1 MSWRQLGWWEG
12 GAGYED
18 VRGQR
23 RAYKD
28 AVWTPGWTRKGVNIQ
43 EVGRKSGNIS
53 GLEDPAASK

>member
-18 VRGQR
+18 VFGQR

-28 AVWTPGWTRKGVNIQ
+28 AVWTPSWTRKGVNIQ
-43 EVGRKSGNIS
+43 EVQQKSGNIS
-53 GLEDPAASK
+53 GLEDPVASK